1 MILYRGE
8 IIPNLEMTA
17 FKMYTAFHICMVIS
31 YVIINIAQYS
41 YQFRVPVLLKIPMFP
56 FIINMKFFLI

>member
-17 FKMYTAFHICMVIS
+17 FKMYTTFHICMDIS
-31 YVIINIAQYS
+31 YVINIAQYS
-41 YQFRVPVLLKIPMFP
+41 YQFRVNILLKIPMFP
-56 FIINMKFFLI
+56 FIIIKFILI